1 MRKPTRPT
9 TGLWNHQDFMKLWTG
24 QSISEFGTQISGLA
38 IPWLA
43 AVNLHVSPFLFSLL
57 AVVGFLPFILFA
69 LPAGV
74 WVDRLRRR
82 PILIVGDAGRAV
94 LLAYIPIAWAGGWL
108 EIYQLLVFSFLFG
121 ILTVFF
127 DVAYQSYLPSLV
139 ERDDLVEGNSK
150 LQTTVSAANVTGP
163 PLAGVLISAVT
174 APYAIVVD
182 AMSFVVSTLFM
193 LRIRKQETHQ
203 IVHTENAPRP
213 KMWPELKEGLRFVT
227 RHRHLKWIAACTGTG
242 NFFGQIAFAIGLLF
256 MQRTL
261 HLGSFWVGFV
271 FAGFG
276 IGSII
281 GALTATRY
289 QRFVGGVG
297 RAIWT
302 SSVLFSFGSLAF
314 PLAHRGYAIPLLFG
328 ATVVTGFGGMV
339 YNIAQVSYRQAI
351 CPQRL
356 QGRMNATMRWI
367 VWGTIPLGALLGG
380 ALGEWTTL
388 RTALWVGAIGSMA
401 AFLPVLL
408 SSVREIKEI
417 PEPVDEP
424 TMMEADGAGGLVEPT
439 TPLAGA
445 AAADA

>member
-24 QSISEFGTQISGLA
+24 QSISEFGSMISALA
-38 IPWLA
+38 IPWFA
-43 AVNLHVSPFLFSLL
+43 AVSLHASPIAFSLL
-57 AVVGFLPFILFA
+57 GVLTFLPFILFA

-94 LLAYIPIAWAGGWL
+94 LLAYIPIAWFGGWL
-108 EIYQLLVFSFLFG
+108 EIYQLLVLSFAIG
-121 ILTVFF
+121 VLTVFF

-150 LQTTVSAANVTGP
+150 LQTTASAANVTGP
-163 PLAGVLISAVT
+163 PLAGLLISAIT

-182 AMSFVVSTLFM
+182 AVSFVISTLFM
-193 LRIRKQETHQ
+193 LRIRKPETHQ
-203 IVHTENAPRP
+203 VAHTESAPRP

-227 RHRHLKWIAACTGTG
+227 RHPHLKWIAVCTGTA
-242 NFFGQIAFAIGLLF
+242 NFFGQIAFAIGILF

-261 HLGSFWVGFV
+261 HLGSFWVGFI
-271 FAGFG
+271 FAGYG
-276 IGSII
+276 VGSII
-281 GALTATRY
+281 GAVTASRY
-289 QRFVGGVG
+289 QRLVGGVG

-302 SSVLFSFGSLAF
+302 TSVLFSVGGFAF
-314 PLAHRGYAIPLLFG
+314 PLAQRGYAIPLLVAG
-328 ATVVTGFGGMV
+328 TLVIGFGGMV

-351 CPQRL
+351 CPPQL

-367 VWGTIPLGALLGG
+367 VWGTIPLGGLLGG
-380 ALGEWTTL
+380 ALGQWTTL
-388 RTALWVGAIGSMA
+388 RTALWVGAIGGIAS
-401 AFLPVLL
+401 FLPVLL
-408 SSVREIKEI
+408 TSVREIKEI
-417 PEPVDEP
+417 PAPVDEP
-424 TMMEADGAGGLVEPT
+424 TMLEADGAGGLVEPT

-445 AAADA
+445 AAADT

>member
-1 MRKPTRPT
+1 MRKPTLPSS
-9 TGLWNHQDFMKLWTG
+9 GLWNDRDFMKLWTG
-24 QSISEFGTQISGLA
+24 QSISEFGSQISALA
-38 IPWLA
+38 IPWFA
-43 AVNLHVSPFLFSLL
+43 AVSLHVSPFEFSLL
-57 AVVGFLPFILFA
+57 AVLGFLPFILFA

-82 PILIVGDAGRAV
+82 PILIFGDAGRAV
-94 LLAYIPIAWAGGWL
+94 LLAYIPIAWFGGWL
-108 EIYQLLVFSFLFG
+108 EIYQLLGLSFAIG
-121 ILTVFF
+121 ILTVLF

-150 LQTTVSAANVTGP
+150 LQTTVAAANVSGP
-163 PLAGVLISAVT
+163 PVSGLLISAIT
-174 APYAIVVD
+174 APYAIAVD
-182 AMSFVVSTLFM
+182 AVSFVVSTLFM
-193 LRIRKQETHQ
+193 LRIRKPETHQ
-203 IVHTENAPRP
+203 VVHTDRASKP

-227 RHRHLKWIAACTGTG
+227 DHPHLKWIAVCTGTS

-261 HLGSFWVGFV
+261 HLGSFWVGFI

-281 GALTATRY
+281 GAVMSTRY
-289 QRFVGGVG
+289 QRLVGGIG

-302 SSVLFSFGSLAF
+302 SSVCYSIASLAF
-314 PLAHRGYAIPLLFG
+314 PLAHRGYAVPLLFA
-328 ATVVTGFGGMV
+328 ATLVIGFGGMV

-351 CPQRL
+351 CPPQL

-367 VWGTIPLGALLGG
+367 VWGTIPLGGLLGG
-380 ALGEWTTL
+380 VLGQWTTL
-388 RTALWVGAIGSMA
+388 RTALWVGAIGSLVS
-401 AFLPVLL
+401 FLPVLL
-408 SSVREIKEI
+408 TSVREIKEI
-417 PEPVDEP
+417 PAPVDEP

-445 AAADA
+445 AAADG

>member
-1 MRKPTRPT
+1 MPRPKRPT

-24 QSISEFGTQISGLA
+24 QSISEFGSQISALA
-38 IPWLA
+38 IPWFA
-43 AVNLHVSPFLFSLL
+43 AVSLHASPLEFSLL
-57 AVVGFLPFILFA
+57 GVLLFLPFILFA

-94 LLAYIPIAWAGGWL
+94 LLAYIPIAWFGGWL
-108 EIYQLLVFSFLFG
+108 DIYQLLGIQFALG

-150 LQTTVSAANVTGP
+150 LQTTVAAANVSGP
-163 PLAGVLISAVT
+163 PVSGLLIGAIT

-182 AMSFVVSTLFM
+182 AVSFVVSTLFM
-193 LRIRKQETHQ
+193 LRIRKPETHQ
-203 IVHTENAPRP
+203 VTNAESSPRP

-227 RHRHLKWIAACTGTG
+227 HHPHLKWIAVCTGTS
-242 NFFGQIAFAIGLLF
+242 NFFGTIGFAIGLLF

-271 FAGFG
+271 FAGYG
-276 IGSII
+276 IGSIV
-281 GALTATRY
+281 GAVISTRY
-289 QRFVGGVG
+289 QRLVGGIG
-297 RAIWT
+297 RTIWT
-302 SSVLFSFGSLAF
+302 SSLLFSAGSIAF
-314 PLAHRGYAIPLLFG
+314 PLAHRGYAVPLLFI
-328 ATVVTGFGGMV
+328 ATLVNGFGGMV

-351 CPQRL
+351 CPPRL

-367 VWGTIPLGALLGG
+367 VWGTIPLGGLLGG
-380 ALGEWTTL
+380 ALGQWTTL
-388 RTALWVGAIGSMA
+388 RTALWVGAIGSTI

-408 SSVREIKEI
+408 TSVREIKEI